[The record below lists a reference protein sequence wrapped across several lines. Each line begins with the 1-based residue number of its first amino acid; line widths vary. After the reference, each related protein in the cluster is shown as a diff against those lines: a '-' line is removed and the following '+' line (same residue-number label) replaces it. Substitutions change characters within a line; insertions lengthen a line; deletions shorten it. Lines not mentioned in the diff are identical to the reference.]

1 MKDSL
6 SFKNI
11 FKRETKLATYIIVCL
26 TIVVLSL
33 SYAMFFKVDG
43 NSKNQVVKAGD
54 LEFTYENSSNEITN
68 TTSNE
73 CFMPMT
79 SDETSLYLGTCDYK
93 LSVHNT
99 GSLKGAYTIKL
110 KANEGNTI
118 DAEYLK
124 VILRKQEG
132 DTLQVVSGFESGKK
146 VSELVDGIIIQDE
159 EMASGSTVVYSIS
172 LYVAED
178 SLSGLE
184 NSVVDGIVA
193 SKISYSI
200 EGTGLV
206 HETENVDSPTFA
218 EGMTECINEGK
229 NGATCLMENASLNT
243 IELAYDNTKDNNL
256 RYIGANP
263 NNYVT
268 FNNELWRIIGVFN
281 NIDNGSGTKETR
293 IKLIRNEP
301 IGKYSWD
308 NKPSGTGSS
317 TSLYGSNDWTD
328 STLKEVLN
336 NGPYWNRTSGNC
348 PSGQNG
354 ATTACDFS
362 TNGLT
367 EEAKRMISDAV
378 WNIGGS
384 STYNDVT
391 ASMFYERERG
401 TTVDSGHAETW
412 TGKIGLMY
420 PSDYGYAT
428 SGGSTANRE
437 TCLNTVLYS
446 WNTSS
451 VSNCKNND
459 WLYNSNVQWTLTP
472 HASTSDLA
480 FFVLS
485 SGRVDSHSTH
495 NSYGVSP
502 ALYLNSNVKISGGS
516 GTEES
521 PYTLTME

>member
-1 MKDSL
+1 MKESL

-68 TTSNE
+68 TTSSE

-118 DAEYLK
+118 DAQYLK

-132 DTLQVVSGFESGKK
+132 DTLQVVSGFENGKK
-146 VSELVDGIIIQDE
+146 VSELTEGIIIQDE
-159 EMASGSTVVYSIS
+159 EMTSGTTVVYSIS

-184 NSVVDGIVA
+184 SSVVDGIVA

-229 NGATCLMENASLNT
+229 NGATCLMENASSNT
-243 IELAYDNTKDNNL
+243 VELAYDNTKDNNL

-263 NNYVT
+263 NNYVR
-268 FNNELWRIIGVFN
+268 FNNELWRIIGVMN
-281 NIDNGSGTKETR
+281 NIDDGTGTKETR
-293 IKLIRNEP
+293 LKIIRNEP
-301 IGKYSWD
+301 YSEGIAWD
-308 NKPSGTGSS
+308 TDNV
-317 TSLYGSNDWTD
+317 NDW
-328 STLKEVLN
+328 STASLQEELNGTYLESITSPSKE
-336 NGPYWNRTSGNC
+336 
-348 PSGQNG
+348 
-354 ATTACDFS
+354 
-362 TNGLT
+362 
-367 EEAKRMISDAV
+367 MIEDAV
-378 WNIGGS
+378 WKLGGTS
-384 STYNDVT
+384 SYTSNSNGLASHWYTY
-391 ASMFYERERG
+391 ERG
-401 TTVDSGHAETW
+401 TEVYEGRPTEW

-428 SGGSTANRE
+428 SGGSTTNRDA
-437 TCLNTVLYS
+437 CLDIDLYH
-446 WNTSS
+446 WYYSS
-451 VSNCKNND
+451 SNNYPDCYNND
-459 WLYNSNVQWTLTP
+459 WLYKSGTIQWTLT
-472 HASTSDLA
+472 SR
-480 FFVLS
+480 S
-485 SGRVDSHSTH
+485 SNSNSVFSVT
-495 NSYGVSP
+495 SYGNVRSGNAYNTDRAVSP
-502 ALYLNSNVKISGGS
+502 ALYLNSNVKISGGE
-516 GTEES
+516 GTES
-521 PYTLTME
+521 NPFVLAN

>member
-68 TTSNE
+68 TTSSE

-118 DAEYLK
+118 DAQYLK

-146 VSELVDGIIIQDE
+146 VSELVDGIVIEDE

-184 NSVVDGIVA
+184 SSVVDGIVA

-206 HETENVDSPTFA
+206 HETQNVNSPTFA
-218 EGMTECINEGK
+218 KGMTECINEGK
-229 NGATCLMENASLNT
+229 NGAACLMENASSNT
-243 IELAYDNTKDNNL
+243 VELAYDNTKDNNL

-268 FNNELWRIIGVFN
+268 FNNELWRIIGVMN
-281 NIDNGSGTKETR
+281 NIDDGTGTKETR
-293 IKLIRNEP
+293 LKIIRNEP
-301 IGKYSWD
+301 IGNYSWD
-308 NKPSGTGSS
+308 NKDS
-317 TSLYGSNDWTD
+317 YGSNDWID
-328 STLKEVLN
+328 SALKEVLN

-348 PSGQNG
+348 PSGENG
-354 ATTACDFS
+354 AITACDF
-362 TNGLT
+362 TNTGLS
-367 EEAKRMISDAV
+367 EEAKTMISDAV
-378 WNIGGS
+378 WKLGGS
-384 STYNDVT
+384 STFNDVT

-401 TTVDSGHAETW
+401 IEVYNGHATKW

-420 PSDYGYAT
+420 ASDYGYAT
-428 SGGSTANRE
+428 RGGSTTNRE
-437 TCLNTVLYS
+437 ACLNKELFNWGS
-446 WNTSS
+446 SS
-451 VSNCKNND
+451 VSDCKNND
-459 WLYNSNVQWTLTP
+459 WLYDSSNIQWTLT
-472 HASTSDLA
+472 SYSGSSNDV
-480 FFVLS
+480 FFVRDD
-485 SGRVDSHSTH
+485 GGVY
-495 NSYGVSP
+495 SYHANFTYSAASP
-502 ALYLNSNVKISGGS
+502 ALYLTSNVKISGGN

>member
-1 MKDSL
+1 MRENL

-68 TTSNE
+68 TTSSE

-132 DTLQVVSGFESGKK
+132 DILQVVSGFESGKK
-146 VSELVDGIIIQDE
+146 VSELAEGIVIEDE

-184 NSVVDGIVA
+184 SSVVDGIVA

-206 HETENVDSPTFA
+206 HESQDIHT
-218 EGMTECINEGK
+218 
-229 NGATCLMENASLNT
+229 
-243 IELAYDNTKDNNL
+243 ELAYCEQNPETGACTILAQGETEELKFDNTTDKNL

-281 NIDNGSGTKETR
+281 NIDNGSGTKEAR
-293 IKLIRNEP
+293 IKLIRDES

-308 NKPSGTGSS
+308 YSADGTYDNDWS
-317 TSLYGSNDWTD
+317 TS
-328 STLKEVLN
+328 TLMSLLN
-336 NGPYWNRTSGNC
+336 NGAYYNRTTGSYYNN
-348 PSGQNG
+348 S
-354 ATTACDFS
+354 TTPITVDFS
-362 TNGLT
+362 STGLT
-367 EEAKRMISDAV
+367 SESRSMISDAV
-378 WNIGGS
+378 WKLGGTS
-384 STYNDVT
+384 NYTSNSNGL
-391 ASMFYERERG
+391 ASHWYTFERG
-401 TTVDSGHAETW
+401 TTIYEGRPTEW

-428 SGGSTANRE
+428 SGGSTTNRG
-437 TCLNTVLYS
+437 TCLNNAIYNWDS
-446 WNTSS
+446 SS
-451 VSNCKNND
+451 VSDCKNND
-459 WLYNSNVQWTLTP
+459 WLYNSWFQWTLTSYSSVSGSVFYVRSNGP
-472 HASTSDLA
+472 VYRSASY
-480 FFVLS
+480 S
-485 SGRVDSHSTH
+485 S
-495 NSYGVSP
+495 YAVSP
-502 ALYLNSNVKISGGS
+502 TLYLNTNVKISGGS